1 MSKKEN
7 TMVRDMQD
15 LKKQSKIME
24 NMKTNKQVKQGGK
37 LPDPIQYKH
46 TKIRASEAKLR
57 SKMTN

>member
-1 MSKKEN
+1 MSKRKN
-7 TMVRDMQD
+7 TMVRDMKD

-46 TKIRASEAKLR
+46 TK
-57 SKMTN
+57 SK